1 MKIIKKASSINATVI
16 GTPTISNDFIVSN
29 FAANNYLYIPTN
41 FTLTSNDVIQFN
53 VKAKRTGNHTGGIL
67 LATAVYS
74 VREKFG
80 KFEIGGNKEWE
91 LYYDTCHVL
100 ANAGYYTTINTW
112 YWYRIIIDN
121 NTKTISMYGSTT
133 GQYNGEQDLIISGT
147 FTDIISSWY
156 FRIGSDGGN
165 SSSLGWGN
173 FWDGQIDFK
182 ETNLKI
188 NDNIIWQGIKNK
200 YYYIKSSNNIIIYQP
215 SLDGTEQITTMSGQT
230 TPTISNNTLVGGSG
244 YLTQGWDNT
253 GLWKLSFTAKAN
265 SGDCGIILHVS
276 SNNSRDNNLLQLTGN
291 SAIYGYQNSSTVI
304 SDDRYFTEIDSNNLL
319 TKGWQDIT
327 YEKTGAT
334 TIKISMNGYSHTIN
348 WTTLQSYNT
357 INIGVDSWG
366 GTAQLKNIVVTN
378 GDAIIKYYGIKSK
391 LVPSRYEVV
400 DYIQSSGTQYIDTGV
415 VTNQNTR
422 VNISFQEASIVS
434 GTGAYVCGSESAYL
448 NNSFDILIQGDSLNA
463 FFNTQ
468 YKKYYTSSNTTT
480 VYNINFNKTNVDFYS
495 NGSLAQTSTFSSTTF
510 QSPVNLTLCAL
521 NRNGTKQEFSS
532 IKIYYCQIYN
542 NETLVRNYIPVYDT
556 QTQKYG
562 MYDTTGQQ
570 FYGNLGTGD
579 FTGGNN

>member
-1 MKIIKKASSINATVI
+1 MKIIKKSDSINATVI

-29 FAANNYLYIPTN
+29 FAANNYLYIPTS
-41 FTLTSNDVIQFN
+41 FILTSNDVIQFN
-53 VKAKRTGNHTGGIL
+53 AKAKRTGNRTGGIL

-253 GLWKLSFTAKAN
+253 GLWKLEFEATGTSEGN
-265 SGDCGIILHVS
+265 GIVLHVGTTS
-276 SNNSRDNNLLQLTGN
+276 IRDYNLIQLTN
-291 SAIYGYQNSSTVI
+291 QSSVYIYTGSSTTTV
-304 SDDRYFTEIDSNNLL
+304 DDRYFPNQSSQNMLEY
-319 TKGWQDIT
+319 GWQKVT
-327 YEKTGAT
+327 YEKINSTQ
-334 TIKISMNGYSHTIN
+334 IKITINGYSKTFTWSLLAN
-348 WTTLQSYNT
+348 YNT

-366 GTAQLKNIVVTN
+366 GTAQLKNIIVTN
-378 GDAIIKYYGIKSK
+378 GDTITKYYGINS
-391 LVPSRYEVV
+391 
-400 DYIQSSGTQYIDTGV
+400 
-415 VTNQNTR
+415 
-422 VNISFQEASIVS
+422 NI
-434 GTGAYVCGSESAYL
+434 
-448 NNSFDILIQGDSLNA
+448 
-463 FFNTQ
+463 
-468 YKKYYTSSNTTT
+468 
-480 VYNINFNKTNVDFYS
+480 
-495 NGSLAQTSTFSSTTF
+495 
-510 QSPVNLTLCAL
+510 
-521 NRNGTKQEFSS
+521 
-532 IKIYYCQIYN
+532 
-542 NETLVRNYIPVYDT
+542 
-556 QTQKYG
+556 
-562 MYDTTGQQ
+562 
-570 FYGNLGTGD
+570 
-579 FTGGNN
+579 